1 MQSSAVNGSRQN
13 ESLNSWLKTHSDG
26 THSLQ
31 RTHCWVSYAMLSFS
45 KTEETNWSTSWMAW
59 GWVHFQWIVFFGWN
73 IILKTQDYH
82 GHLDVKL
89 CLLVLVTQ
97 SVHRGGGGWLAR
109 HNRGR
114 KSTPYPIHPSSV
126 LCYWD
131 AGTFWEVL
139 LAHESETVCPLHQ
152 SRTGAKRSDWQCH
165 THCR

>member
-1 MQSSAVNGSRQN
+1 MNGCRQN

-45 KTEETNWSTSWMAW
+45 KTEETNFYILDGMRVSMFSVNCIF
-59 GWVHFQWIVFFGWN
+59 WVN
-73 IILKTQDYH
+73 IPLKTQDCH
-82 GHLDVKL
+82 GHPDVKL

-97 SVHRGGGGWLAR
+97 FVHRGGGGGLAR

-114 KSTPYPIHPSSV
+114 KPTPCPIHPSSV